1 MSAAADVTP
10 LIAPRSLDDQVFHR
24 TQRYALLHGD
34 SLQLLDRIPA
44 GSFDLVFADPP
55 YFLSNGGFT
64 CKAGRRAPVEKGG
77 WDRSR
82 GVEVD
87 HEFTVRWLR
96 ACQRVLKPSG
106 TIWVSGTQHVIFSVV
121 LGVQQLGVK
130 LLNSIN

>member
-1 MSAAADVTP
+1 MSAAEVSP
-10 LIAPRSLDDQVFHR
+10 LRPLPPLEEHLYRRSPRYTLYQ
-24 TQRYALLHGD
+24 GD
-34 SLQLLDRIPA
+34 SLQLLDQMPA
-44 GSFDLVFADPP
+44 ESFDLVFADPP

-64 CKAGRRAPVEKGG
+64 CKAGRRAPVEKGR
-77 WDRSR
+77 WDKSR

-106 TIWVSGTQHVIFSVV
+106 TIWVSGTQHVMFSVV